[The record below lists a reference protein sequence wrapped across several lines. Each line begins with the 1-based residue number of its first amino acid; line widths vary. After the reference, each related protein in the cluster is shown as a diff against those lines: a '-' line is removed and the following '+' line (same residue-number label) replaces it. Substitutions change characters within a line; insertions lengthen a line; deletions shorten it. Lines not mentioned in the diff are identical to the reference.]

1 MTPSVSAWRCLCPH
15 HIIVQFPGVILD
27 GSPSFKSFIFFS
39 VQASRSLDSIIV
51 MSLTHFLVV
60 PAKTLAY
67 PSRPSYIA
75 TTPTLSARRAR
86 IASFFPYICSFTRFC
101 QPQAST
107 WYRSLPFPAMQ
118 ILPLL
123 SFLASG
129 IPRSHES
136 ICPVIQR
143 GYERLVH
150 TAHGRFLWISI
161 EMSVVSHVRMYSL
174 FLHVFFP
181 PIKARAGWVQVRV
194 GGNSQESA
202 RLVSSLPNNTM
213 MAKDKS
219 NVFNP
224 TDTPAL
230 DYTPDLLDL
239 MAHILALTGTRWYLG
254 EH

>member
-1 MTPSVSAWRCLCPH
+1 
-15 HIIVQFPGVILD
+15 
-27 GSPSFKSFIFFS
+27 
-39 VQASRSLDSIIV
+39 
-51 MSLTHFLVV
+51 
-60 PAKTLAY
+60 
-67 PSRPSYIA
+67 
-75 TTPTLSARRAR
+75 
-86 IASFFPYICSFTRFC
+86 
-101 QPQAST
+101 
-107 WYRSLPFPAMQ
+107 
-118 ILPLL
+118 
-123 SFLASG
+123 
-129 IPRSHES
+129 
-136 ICPVIQR
+136 
-143 GYERLVH
+143 
-150 TAHGRFLWISI
+150 
-161 EMSVVSHVRMYSL
+161 MYSL